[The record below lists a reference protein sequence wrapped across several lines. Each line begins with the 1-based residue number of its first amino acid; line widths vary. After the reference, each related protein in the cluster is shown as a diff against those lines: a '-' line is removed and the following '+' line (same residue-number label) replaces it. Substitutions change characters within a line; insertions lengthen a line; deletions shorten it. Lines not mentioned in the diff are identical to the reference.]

1 MPDVVTDTH
10 ALIWYLE
17 DSPRLSKAARE
28 IYDASDR
35 GDIAVYVPTICLV
48 EIIYLQEKGR
58 IPADLKTRLDAEL
71 QADSTGLVLAGL
83 TAEVADA
90 LSQVPRSQVP
100 DMPDRIIAAT
110 ALCLGFPLISRDRRI
125 QVSEVETLW

>member
-1 MPDVVTDTH
+1 M
-10 ALIWYLE
+10 
-17 DSPRLSKAARE
+17 
-28 IYDASDR
+28 
-35 GDIAVYVPTICLV
+35 
-48 EIIYLQEKGR
+48 QEKGR

-125 QVSEVETLW
+125 QVPEVETLW